1 MAKGFDCAAP
11 LTKKLAKHFRDDGY
25 VFACRYLVPSGWK
38 RLTKAEAAAI
48 SAAGLQIVSVFET
61 TASRALGG
69 RAAGLSD
76 GAIAAQTALAVGQPT
91 GSRIYFAVDFDA
103 SAKQMDTVIQY
114 IKAAGEAARNFRT
127 GVYGSAAV
135 VEAVMAA
142 NACTGFWQTYA
153 WSKGRK
159 LDGIH
164 IYQYDNGPKGLGQP
178 IHGVSVDLDQSS
190 GDVGWWN
197 TLPLAIQ
204 QPDASTGEVNDYM
217 LNKEDANKIIAFI
230 QAAYMAAGSA
240 ESRTEFHR
248 LADELRKV
256 SGQTVDGE
264 K

>member
-11 LTKKLAKHFRDDGY
+11 LTKTLAKKFREGGY
-25 VFACRYLVPSGWK
+25 EFACRYLVPSGWK
-38 RLTKAEAAAI
+38 RLTKSEAAAI
-48 SAAGLQIVSVFET
+48 SAGGLQIVSVFET
-61 TASRALGG
+61 TANRALGG
-69 RAAGLSD
+69 RAAGLTD
-76 GAIAAQTALAVGQPT
+76 GAAAAQTALAVGQPA

-103 SAKQMDTVIQY
+103 SAKQMDTIIQY
-114 IKAAGEAARNFRT
+114 LKAAGEAARNFRT

-135 VEAVMAA
+135 VEAAMAA
-142 NACTGFWQTYA
+142 KACTGFWQTYA

-159 LDGIH
+159 AEGIH

-178 IHGVSVDLDQSS
+178 IYGVNVDLNQSS

-197 TLPLAIQ
+197 TLTTIQ
-204 QPDASTGEVNDYM
+204 QPDGCAGEVNDYM

-248 LADELRKV
+248 LADELRKA
-256 SGQTVDGE
+256 SGQAVDGE